1 MKEQFGSASI
11 IDKKRVVFNLKGNKY
26 SLIVD
31 IEYRLKIV
39 FIVWVG
45 TPEYDE
51 VEVLSI
57 LIEDYEDKMF
67 PIEHPNP
74 IDAIKFRM
82 EQLGLEQKDMTRYF
96 GYRSRV
102 SEIFSGKRKL
112 NLNMIRKIHR
122 DLGIP
127 ARSLIGE

>member
-1 MKEQFGSASI
+1 MIKPIKNNAQYEHTLQRIYDLMQKDLS
-11 IDKKRVVFNLKGNKY
+11 
-26 SLIVD
+26 
-31 IEYRLKIV
+31 EE
-39 FIVWVG
+39 

-51 VEVLSI
+51 LEVLSI